1 LSFGLRHAQG
11 SASVSCAWPKA
22 NGFCRAPCEIDGPAG
37 SVSVTPGVV
46 YRRGGFDVAAVL
58 DDWQETGELPPNIS
72 IR

>member
-1 LSFGLRHAQG
+1 MHKIGECFVRMAEGE
-11 SASVSCAWPKA
+11 W
-22 NGFCRAPCEIDGPAG
+22 FCRAPCEIDGPAG

-46 YRRGGFDVAAVL
+46 YRRGRAHLSLDVAAVL